1 MEPFSFASSEA
12 LDLPVSI
19 RIVSLEGDETP
30 FLDSTLITHPE
41 IRHVGSNTSPFSDLY
56 ATAQVWA
63 GSKPL
68 TVPVQTAYRP
78 FKSERK
84 WNEWLTLPIRY
95 AGLPANAA
103 VAVTV
108 WDVSPAGTGTAGDG
122 GDTRGGRKG
131 ENGTAAPRS
140 HAVPFGGTTIPLFD
154 KDNQLHKGR
163 YKCTVHRLAEADGY
177 DNSTTPAF
185 PPEKTHRRRSRKTR
199 SRANGA
205 GTVAGSD
212 DETVHDGM
220 NDEDDS
226 VDVDT
231 VDGSL
236 GGGGGGGGD
245 DNGDGADGSRMGR
258 DADEAEIERMDRLFK
273 KHEMGEI
280 PRVEWLDQLVFRGF
294 EKRVMR
300 SAMSSLK
307 VKQALGG
314 SGSTGVGGAA
324 ATGTAAAP
332 TPGSANRRPGPSRFL
347 LNVEFPRFDFPVV
360 FVDHEYPPP
369 PISALQNLS
378 ASQSNILLKPPPEVH
393 FGPGIDGAAGET
405 ALGGRLVRVYD
416 PEVGARDNPAE
427 SKHRRLVRS
436 QHRHGTLDKDLKPN
450 AKVRDELNGIMAYP
464 PTQVLSSEEK
474 DLVWKFRYHLTR
486 EKKAVTKFVK
496 SVNWQDAA
504 EARQAVQVLGRW
516 TNIDVDDAL
525 ELLGPTF
532 DHRAVRAYAVER
544 LRKSGDSELLL
555 YLLQLVQALK
565 FEHISTD
572 EGGGVDEGEGEG
584 EGEGAGAGAGQ
595 SESEDHRQNE
605 HDAAD
610 AAPTSATSATTTTTT
625 TTAAASTTSTT
636 THDSSLARF
645 LITRA
650 AGNLMLGNYFYWYL
664 MVECDDHSPEQSAE
678 CRAVYRKVAYDFM
691 AELERRP
698 GGSETRRTLRRQAEW
713 VAVMA
718 KIAGEVKE
726 AHESIARRVER
737 TRHFLQDPK
746 NELVTIDPPLPL
758 PLDPS
763 ILICGVALAGGASTA
778 NTTGAAGNAPGSG
791 SSGGSG
797 STSSG
802 STSSDDVA
810 VFKSSLHPIKV
821 AFRDTQG
828 RKYPIL
834 FKMGDD
840 LRQDQLVIQIITLM
854 DQLLQKEN
862 LDLKLTPYKILA
874 TSTRMGLTQ
883 FVASVSFQSLA
894 ARYKGAPNAA
904 LAYLRQNNPDANAPL
919 GLRRETLDTFVKSC
933 AGYCVVTYILGVGD
947 RHLDNLLLAPDGH
960 FFHADFGF
968 ILGRDPK
975 PFAPA
980 MKLSKE
986 MVEAMGGSGSEHYRQ
1001 FKQYCFLAY
1010 TALRKSSNLILN
1022 LFSLMVDANIPDI
1035 LWEPDK
1041 TVLKVQERFHLELN
1055 EEDAIR
1061 HFERVIDDNLNA
1073 IVPVVIDRLHEFV
1086 QAFRA

>member
-30 FLDSTLITHPE
+30 FLDSTIITHPE
-41 IRHVGSNTSPFSDLY
+41 IRHVGSNTSFSSDLY

-68 TVPVQTAYRP
+68 TVPIQTAYRP

-84 WNEWLTLPIRY
+84 WNEWLRLPIRY
-95 AGLPANAA
+95 SGLPANAT

-108 WDVSPAGTGTAGDG
+108 WDISPAGSGS
-122 GDTRGGRKG
+122 
-131 ENGTAAPRS
+131 GTAASPG

-163 YKCTVHRLAEADGY
+163 YKCLVHRLAEADGY

-185 PPEKTHRRRSRKTR
+185 PDKLSVRRRRRTRKVR
-199 SRANGA
+199 KRDSG
-205 GTVAGSD
+205 GGSD
-212 DETVHDGM
+212 DGTVHD
-220 NDEDDS
+220 NDEDDDDADRIDS
-226 VDVDT
+226 EDDG
-231 VDGSL
+231 VDGT
-236 GGGGGGGGD
+236 GD
-245 DNGDGADGSRMGR
+245 DASPLR
-258 DADEAEIERMDRLFK
+258 DPDEVEIERMDRLFK

-300 SAMSSLK
+300 SAASSLK
-307 VKQALGG
+307 VKQAY
-314 SGSTGVGGAA
+314 TGAA
-324 ATGTAAAP
+324 ARGASGDDPSSQANGRT
-332 TPGSANRRPGPSRFL
+332 ANRRPGPSRFL

-369 PISALQNLS
+369 PISSLQNLS
-378 ASQSNILLKPPPEVH
+378 ASQSGIVLKPPPEVH
-393 FGPGIDGAAGET
+393 LGPGIDGAVGDS

-450 AKVRDELNGIMAYP
+450 AKVRDELNVITSYP
-464 PTQVLSSEEK
+464 PTQALSSEEK

-504 EARQAVQVLGRW
+504 EAKQAVQVLGRW

-565 FEHISTD
+565 FEHISTT
-572 EGGGVDEGEGEG
+572 EAE
-584 EGEGAGAGAGQ
+584 
-595 SESEDHRQNE
+595 
-605 HDAAD
+605 AD
-610 AAPTSATSATTTTTT
+610 AA
-625 TTAAASTTSTT
+625 AAAAGRDNGDNTVIATGHTRREAEFAAAAAT
-636 THDSSLARF
+636 IIHDSSLARF

-664 MVECDDHSPEQSAE
+664 MVECDDHSVEQSAE
-678 CRAVYRKVAYDFM
+678 YRAVYRKVAYDFM
-691 AELERRP
+691 AELELRP
-698 GGSETRRTLRRQAEW
+698 GGSETRKTLRRQAEW

-737 TRHFLQDPK
+737 VRHYVQDLK

-758 PLDPS
+758 PLDPA
-763 ILICGVALAGGASTA
+763 IEV
-778 NTTGAAGNAPGSG
+778 
-791 SSGGSG
+791 
-797 STSSG
+797 TSVSA
-802 STSSDDVA
+802 DDVA

-821 AFRDTQG
+821 SFRDTQG

-874 TSTRMGLTQ
+874 TSNRMGLTQ
-883 FVASVSFQSLA
+883 FVPSVSFQSLA

-904 LAYLRQNNPDANAPL
+904 LAYLRQNNPDAHAPL